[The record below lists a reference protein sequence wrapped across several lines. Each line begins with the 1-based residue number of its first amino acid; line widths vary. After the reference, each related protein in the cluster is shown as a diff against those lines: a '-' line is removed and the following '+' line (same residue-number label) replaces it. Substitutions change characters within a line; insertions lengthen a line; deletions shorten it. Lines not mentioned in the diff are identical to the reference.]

1 MNQGI
6 YKVGAIILNDKKEL
20 LVVRKH
26 YKDRLDYI
34 IPGGKQ
40 EKGENDRQTLLRELQ
55 EELAIHVTIYE
66 YFGKYEEVAIFEN
79 IPIVISVY
87 QVKIEGEPQA
97 HSEIKDLVWIDRNY
111 HTKGYILGTV
121 LSKHVIP
128 SLIERGEM

>member
-40 EKGENDRQTLLRELQ
+40 EKGENDQQTLLRELQ
-55 EELAIHVTIYE
+55 EELAINVIAYE
-66 YFGKYEEVAIFEN
+66 YFGKYEEIAIFEN
-79 IPIVISVY
+79 IPIVINVY
-87 QVKIEGEPQA
+87 RVKIEGEPQA
-97 HSEIKDLVWIDRNY
+97 QSEIKDLVWVDRHY
-111 HTKGYILGTV
+111 HTKGHILGTV